1 MAIKVGWRT
10 VKFSIYECVVKL
22 VISPFLFE
30 SRRLSVAVMRKAAL
44 V

>member
-10 VKFSIYECVVKL
+10 VKFSIYECAVLLVV
-22 VISPFLFE
+22 SPFLFE
-30 SRRLSVAVMRKAAL
+30 SRRESVAVMRKSAL